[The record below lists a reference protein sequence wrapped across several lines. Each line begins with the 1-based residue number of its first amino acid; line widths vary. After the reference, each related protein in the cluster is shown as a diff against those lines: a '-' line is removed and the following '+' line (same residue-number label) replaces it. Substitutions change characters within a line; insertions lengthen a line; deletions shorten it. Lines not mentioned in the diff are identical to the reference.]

1 MLVALDVELVFLIVF
16 DAKHC
21 SVLTV
26 ISCLNTCGARHNL
39 LYLLVV
45 NPCSHLALSCIS
57 RMCHC
62 CVSRSL
68 FSSQFTGTVARTRRT
83 AVGPQAHVP
92 GHVDPQV
99 LVVGPVV
106 LRRQD
111 DPNVM
116 TLPDTAERHEQSAY
130 LVALLNREINVDP
143 VECQALALVDGLP
156 NPNRAAR

>member
-1 MLVALDVELVFLIVF
+1 M
-16 DAKHC
+16 C
-21 SVLTV
+21 R
-26 ISCLNTCGARHNL
+26 G
-39 LYLLVV
+39 
-45 NPCSHLALSCIS
+45 PCFPASSLEQSLGPGGLS
-57 RMCHC
+57 
-62 CVSRSL
+62 L
-68 FSSQFTGTVARTRRT
+68 